1 MRNITDILFFRGDI
15 SPFLVH
21 LTRDHEEM
29 EAKEVLK
36 EILDKRKLVAG
47 RDSISD
53 VRFGGNL
60 EDEQKYIYFSAICF
74 TETPLSEAHCLLEIK
89 GRNVDLKPYGLVF
102 SKDKLKNK
110 GVSPVIYINNW
121 LGDQDGVVRALFSL
135 IETHP
140 EDAKFLIPLVT
151 VFGEKLYTNG
161 AVDFTWEREWRLPS
175 SRGDLQ
181 IENDDVFVGLCPH
194 DEIEEFEKKYENFFG
209 EGKPL
214 RFIDPRRNIKWYATK
229 LIECRQR
236 LDMKYSVV

>member
-151 VFGEKLYTNG
+151 VFGEKIVY
-161 AVDFTWEREWRLPS
+161 
-175 SRGDLQ
+175 
-181 IENDDVFVGLCPH
+181 
-194 DEIEEFEKKYENFFG
+194 
-209 EGKPL
+209 
-214 RFIDPRRNIKWYATK
+214 
-229 LIECRQR
+229 
-236 LDMKYSVV
+236 